1 MDTPKHRVLIVDDD
15 ERIRRT
21 HARLFKSFGYD
32 IETAAD
38 GIEALSKLPLDIDLV
53 ILDAE
58 MPHVDGFEVARR
70 IRSSPATGH
79 VPIMMVTGL
88 TRPEDHARALEVGI
102 NDFITKPVD
111 ASALELRARWLVE
124 FKSTMDALK
133 EQKSV
138 LVEKVEQRTAGL
150 RSALEEM
157 AEAQRDT
164 YEAHLDTIR
173 RLTLAAEYKD
183 KDTAGHIERVGRYC
197 EIVTR
202 ALGLAPQVVE
212 IMRHAAPMH
221 DVGKL
226 GIPDAVLLKPGSLS
240 AEEWVVMRSHTEVG
254 AHILDGS
261 RSEVI
266 RMGKKIC
273 LSHHEK
279 WDGSGYP
286 NGLSGEDIALEGR
299 ICAVVDVFDA
309 LTMDRPYRKA
319 LERDAVY
326 AMIAEDAG
334 SHFDPAIV
342 DVFFGLKDHIEE
354 IHLEY
359 LDCPTGLLGSANE
372 GGSDPREGA

>member
-21 HARLFKSFGYD
+21 HARLFESFGYD

-70 IRSSPATGH
+70 IRSSPTTGH

-240 AEEWVVMRSHTEVG
+240 TEEWVVMRSHTEVG

>member
-21 HARLFKSFGYD
+21 HARLFASFGYD

-111 ASALELRARWLVE
+111 PSALELRARWLVE

>member
-21 HARLFKSFGYD
+21 HARLFESFGYD

-240 AEEWVVMRSHTEVG
+240 ADEWVVMRSHTEVG

>member
-21 HARLFKSFGYD
+21 HARLFESFGYD

-240 AEEWVVMRSHTEVG
+240 ADEWVVMRSHTEVG

-372 GGSDPREGA
+372 GG

>member
-21 HARLFKSFGYD
+21 HARLFESFGYD

-133 EQKSV
+133 EQKSM

-240 AEEWVVMRSHTEVG
+240 ADEWVVMRSHTEVG

>member
-21 HARLFKSFGYD
+21 HARLFESFGYD

-111 ASALELRARWLVE
+111 PSALELRARWLVE

-240 AEEWVVMRSHTEVG
+240 ADEWVVMRSHTEVG